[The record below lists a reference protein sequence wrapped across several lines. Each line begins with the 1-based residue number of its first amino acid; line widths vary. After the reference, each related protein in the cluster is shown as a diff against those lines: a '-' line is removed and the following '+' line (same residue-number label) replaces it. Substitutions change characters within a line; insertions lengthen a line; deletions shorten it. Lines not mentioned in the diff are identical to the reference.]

1 VELSGAFAGTTTEEP
16 MSERSETVDLVE
28 RLRNGDEAAFL
39 EVYRR
44 WQGPLYRF
52 ALRMT
57 GSSSLAEDAVQE
69 VFMALI
75 QRIERYDPA
84 RGPLGPYLYG
94 MARNHVLRRLE
105 RERPYLPLLDGAQ
118 GDRRPASED
127 PQADLL
133 QREREGALA
142 AGIVALPSHYR
153 EAIVL
158 CDLQMLSYEDA
169 ASALGCA
176 IGTLRS
182 RLHRGRGLLAER
194 LRDREAAPP
203 RQAAFLKPR
212 GAVS

>member
-1 VELSGAFAGTTTEEP
+1 MTEGI
-16 MSERSETVDLVE
+16 ETADLVE
-28 RLRNGDEAAFL
+28 RLRGGDEAAF
-39 EVYRR
+39 VAIYRR

-57 GSSSLAEDAVQE
+57 GSTSLAEDAVQE

-75 QRIERYDPA
+75 QKLDRYDPA

-105 RERPYLPLLDGAQ
+105 RERPYLPLLDGVE
-118 GDRRPASED
+118 DDHRPSQDD

-133 QREREGALA
+133 RRERSDALT

-158 CDLQMLSYEDA
+158 CDLQMLSDEDA
-169 ASALGCA
+169 ATVIGCA
-176 IGTLRS
+176 VGTLRS

-194 LRDREAAPP
+194 VRARDAAPVH
-203 RQAAFLKPR
+203 AAFFKPG
-212 GAVS
+212 GALS

>member
-1 VELSGAFAGTTTEEP
+1 MQDLN
-16 MSERSETVDLVE
+16 ERTDLLA
-28 RLRNGDEAAFL
+28 RLRAGDEAAFL
-39 EVYRR
+39 AIYRR

-57 GSSSLAEDAVQE
+57 GSTSLAEDAVQE

-75 QRIERYDPA
+75 QKLDHYDPA
-84 RGPLGPYLYG
+84 RGPLGPYLFG

-105 RERPYLPLLDGAQ
+105 RERPYLPLLDGVE
-118 GDRRPASED
+118 DERRASADD

-133 QREREGALA
+133 RRERSAVLA
-142 AGIVALPSHYR
+142 AGITALPAHYR
-153 EAIVL
+153 EAVVL

-169 ASALGCA
+169 AEALGCA

-194 LRDREAAPP
+194 IRGREP
-203 RQAAFLKPR
+203 RALPHAFLKPG
-212 GAVS
+212 GALS